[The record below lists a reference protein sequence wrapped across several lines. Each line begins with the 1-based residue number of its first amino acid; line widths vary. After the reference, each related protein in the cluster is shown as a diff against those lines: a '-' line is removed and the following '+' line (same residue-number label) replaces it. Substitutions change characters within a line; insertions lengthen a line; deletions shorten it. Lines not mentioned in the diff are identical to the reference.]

1 MANRAILLVEAA
13 MGKPRDV
20 MLSLRKLECVKSVDR
35 VTPPYDVIAIVEV
48 DASREVTE
56 EIQHQL
62 GAVDGIT
69 RVVVCS
75 IQDSDLPWFAP
86 LSRADSPVLS
96 SSQSL

>member
-13 MGKPRDV
+13 LGKSIDV
-20 MLSLRKLECVKSVDR
+20 MLSLRKLECVKSADR

-75 IQDSDLPWFAP
+75 IQDSDLPWLAP